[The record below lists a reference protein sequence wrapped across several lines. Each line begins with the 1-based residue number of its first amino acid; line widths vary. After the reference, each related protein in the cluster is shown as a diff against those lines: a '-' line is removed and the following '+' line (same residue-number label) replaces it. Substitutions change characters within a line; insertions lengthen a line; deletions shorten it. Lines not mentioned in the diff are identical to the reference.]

1 MKHLKKL
8 LVIKEKPKTTVI
20 LYRQRM
26 NFFWDP
32 QGTASCRETVDWGE
46 KEAYRT
52 FDLVA
57 GEGALTGGHFEI

>member
-1 MKHLKKL
+1 
-8 LVIKEKPKTTVI
+8 
-20 LYRQRM
+20 M